1 MLRSRRQNG
10 LGPLPG
16 YTVTDGRIC
25 VGAIGGAY
33 GVRGEVR
40 LKSFCAVAE
49 DIETY
54 SPLTSEDGTLNF
66 HLAIVRPIKNG
77 FVARIAEVAT
87 KEEADALKGTQLFAR
102 REQLP
107 SLPDDEFYHADLIGL
122 QVLDSGGVVLGQVK
136 NVLDHGAGDIL
147 EIQRPGS
154 SETVL
159 LPFTV
164 AAVPTVDL
172 AAGKIIADPP
182 DGLF

>member
-1 MLRSRRQNG
+1 MS
-10 LGPLPG
+10 
-16 YTVTDGRIC
+16 DSRIC

-40 LKSFCAVAE
+40 VKSFCAVAE

-54 SPLTSEDGTLNF
+54 SPLTSEDGSMKF
-66 HLAIVRPIKNG
+66 HLAILHPIKNG

-102 REQLP
+102 RDQLP
-107 SLPDDEFYHADLIGL
+107 SLPDDEYYHADLIGL
-122 QVLDSGGVVLGQVK
+122 PVLDSGGVVLGHVK
-136 NVLDHGAGDIL
+136 SVLDHGAGDIL

-164 AAVPTVDL
+164 AIVPMVDL
-172 AAGKIIADPP
+172 TAGKIVADPP
-182 DGLF
+182 EGLF